1 MCFVLL
7 SVCACSLPKD
17 DSDWRNLVNY
27 SLIQFM
33 EGIVSDQPTSVAIYE
48 KWFDETGVAPY
59 PRDTIN
65 DYFQGILDASEWIPI
80 IDY

>member
-1 MCFVLL
+1 MVAPFP
-7 SVCACSLPKD
+7 PK
-17 DSDWRNLVNY
+17 
-27 SLIQFM
+27 
-33 EGIVSDQPTSVAIYE
+33 PTSSVAIYE